1 MAQTMRV
8 EAPAIETT
16 DGAAVA
22 ESFLACLAN
31 ANHQRSPFDYWLLT
45 NPLPAGDCEAIAGL
59 PIAPPAEVVHN
70 GRRETNNSTRIFFTR
85 ENQEKFPVVARVAKG
100 FNDPRVRAAV
110 GRNPAAP
117 DTALDLL
124 TRDQEPDVLEAVASN
139 PALSDERFAELFE
152 NTPTQAGTKV
162 IPALFKNGPRG
173 AYAYRNATMARGLL
187 YVFAVP
193 FALGHLVL
201 FAFGGKVNSRHVPAG
216 HPVALQTLA
225 VAAVAFVLA
234 RALYPLCRLTAAK
247 LRARSAW
254 PTVGMWVARVALTAL
269 LAAQVRACVVL

>member
-1 MAQTMRV
+1 MTETSQPASAPPPRPAPRV
-8 EAPAIETT
+8 
-16 DGAAVA
+16 
-22 ESFLACLAN
+22 
-31 ANHQRSPFDYWLLT
+31 
-45 NPLPAGDCEAIAGL
+45 PAGAVLG
-59 PIAPPAEVVHN
+59 PAPPEVAAA
-70 GRRETNNSTRIFFTR
+70 RETRDAATLW
-85 ENQEKFPVVARVAKG
+85 ALAG
-100 FNDPRVRAAV
+100 HHDPRVRAAV

-139 PALSDERFAELFE
+139 PALSDERFAALFE
-152 NTPTQAGTKV
+152 DTPKPAGTKV

-173 AYAYRNATMARGLL
+173 AYAERNATVARALL

-201 FAFGGKVNSRHVPAG
+201 FAFGGKVNARHLPAG
-216 HPVALQTLA
+216 HPVALQTLV
-225 VAAVAFVLA
+225 VAAVSLVLA
-234 RALYPLCRLTAAK
+234 RALYPLCRLTGAK

-269 LAAQVRACVVL
+269 LAAQLRACVVL